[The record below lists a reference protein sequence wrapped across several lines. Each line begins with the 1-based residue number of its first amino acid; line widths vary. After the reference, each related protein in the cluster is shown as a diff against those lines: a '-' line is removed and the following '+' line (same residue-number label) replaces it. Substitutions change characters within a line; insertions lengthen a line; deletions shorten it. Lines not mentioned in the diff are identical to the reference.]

1 MFIALKNSSIFV
13 ALKNSIRTPS
23 IYLLMCNLN
32 KEKYLIFLFSLSH
45 TFTVF
50 LFISSHGRHLLKLK
64 LSLVFLSQWSNGSLA
79 SALHSRPNGLCF
91 LPFLLFSFS
100 VSHTPETLPK
110 EWHTNFGS
118 LASLLIKRSKT
129 YPCMLSFALNQRADF
144 VGLRRQAHK

>member
-1 MFIALKNSSIFV
+1 MFV
-13 ALKNSIRTPS
+13 ALKNSTKIPS
-23 IYLLMCNLN
+23 IYLLVCNLN
-32 KEKYLIFLFSLSH
+32 KKKCLIFVFTLSH
-45 TFTVF
+45 TLTVF
-50 LFISSHGRHLLKLK
+50 LSISSHELHFLTLK

-110 EWHTNFGS
+110 KWHADFGS
-118 LASLLIKRSKT
+118 FASLFIKRSKT
-129 YPCMLSFALNQRADF
+129 YPRMLSFALNQIADF